1 MVETKK
7 IVTEPGFMA
16 AGNNIANN
24 SENKEKHQ
32 EIEACQCNGIHLP
45 CTDGAIIHGLD
56 GFFLVEKLSEE
67 DNKRKKGKKSNK

>member
-1 MVETKK
+1 
-7 IVTEPGFMA
+7 MA
-16 AGNNIANN
+16 VSNNTANN

-32 EIEACQCNGIHLP
+32 EIEACQCNDIHLP
-45 CTDGAIIHGLD
+45 YTYRAIIHGLN